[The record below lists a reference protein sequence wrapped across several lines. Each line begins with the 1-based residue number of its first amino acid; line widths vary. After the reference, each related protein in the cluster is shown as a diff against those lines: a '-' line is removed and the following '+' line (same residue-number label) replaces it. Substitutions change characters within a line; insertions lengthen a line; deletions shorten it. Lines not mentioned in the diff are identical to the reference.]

1 MSDSR
6 HSMSS
11 EKENSI
17 ASPLLPNRTERPSRA
32 QAQIY
37 GQIARGLTDVLM
49 EFGLLGTADM
59 PDPRLAASFQEMM
72 PRELVDNVDNDKSK
86 SLPRGSSVRKRCR
99 TSQHTCRRQTN
110 LDKEPAVKAGE
121 VAHNAPSKK
130 TAQNAGEA
138 AGAQG
143 QGGTTEAE
151 KREHEGYARAQT
163 PTRRQLYQ

>member
-49 EFGLLGTADM
+49 EFGLLGTADL
-59 PDPRLAASFQEMM
+59 PDPRLAASFQEIM
-72 PRELVDNVDNDKSK
+72 PRELVDNVENDKSK
-86 SLPRGSSVRKRCR
+86 SLPRGSSVRKRR
-99 TSQHTCRRQTN
+99 
-110 LDKEPAVKAGE
+110 
-121 VAHNAPSKK
+121 
-130 TAQNAGEA
+130 
-138 AGAQG
+138 
-143 QGGTTEAE
+143 
-151 KREHEGYARAQT
+151 
-163 PTRRQLYQ
+163 